1 MNIGPILRAMKHN
14 RTRVTL
20 LVLEI
25 AMTLAIVTNCVNV
38 ILAERAKMNR
48 PSGFDDDNILWAR
61 AIPFDPAFRNDQ
73 LVGTTIDADLRRLR
87 AIPGVK
93 AAANSYFQLWEGG
106 GSSTLIKPIES
117 SGPATP
123 TQIYWS
129 TADVFKALGV
139 KITEGRDF
147 VQSDHGVG
155 TQVDRPRVVIIS
167 RTVANALFPD
177 GKAIGK
183 SIGHTHD
190 DGSID
195 GDPQTVV
202 GIFETFFNPWGFN
215 PDTWRGVADRA
226 MFVPARVGDYSYGF
240 PYLIRCEPGTM
251 PAVQAAVE
259 KALIAQNANRV
270 VQFMPT
276 PEKKARWFS
285 AARLTVFVMTGLIIV
300 LVFVTALGIL
310 GITALSVSE
319 RTKQI
324 GTRRALGATRMDILR
339 HFLIENWVT
348 TTAGLAIG
356 VIGTYALNYLLV
368 ANVTDVKMPWQ
379 LVVLGMAVLWVNG
392 LLATLPPALRAT
404 EVPPSIATRSV

>member
-38 ILAERAKMNR
+38 IIAERAKMKVV
-48 PSGFDDDNILWAR
+48 SGFDDDNILWAR
-61 AIPFDPAFRNDQ
+61 ARPFTPEFREDALLN
-73 LVGTTIDADLRRLR
+73 TTIDSDLRRLR
-87 AIPGVK
+87 AVPNVT
-93 AAANSYFQLWEGG
+93 AVANSSFQLWEGG
-106 GSSTLIKPIES
+106 GSSTSIKPVGTQNAPTS
-117 SGPATP
+117 

-129 TADVFKALGV
+129 TSDIFKTLGIR
-139 KITEGRDF
+139 ITEGRDF
-147 VQSDHGVG
+147 AANDHGVG
-155 TQVDRPRVVIIS
+155 PENDTPRVVILS
-167 RTVANALFPD
+167 RTVANAMFPD
-177 GKAIGK
+177 GKAVGK
-183 SIGHTHD
+183 AVVEAQG
-190 DGSID
+190 DGAPL
-195 GDPQTVV
+195 GEPLTVV
-202 GIFETFFNPWGFN
+202 GIFETFFNPFGMN

-226 MFVPARVGDYSYGF
+226 MFVPTRVGGYGYGF
-240 PYLIRCEPGTM
+240 RYLVRTEPGTM

-259 KALIAQNANRV
+259 KALLAGNANRV
-270 VQFMPT
+270 IDFEPT
-276 PEKKARWFS
+276 PMKKARWFS
-285 AARLTVFVMTGLIIV
+285 ASRLAVMVMTGVIIA

-324 GTRRALGATRMDILR
+324 GTRRALGATRADILR
-339 HFLIENWVT
+339 HFIIENWVT

-368 ANVTDVKMPWQ
+368 ANVTDVKMPWY
-379 LVVLGMAVLWVNG
+379 LVAIGMVVLWTNS

-404 EVPPSIATRSV
+404 QVPPSIATRSV